1 MDSRY
6 VFSISSGRALV
17 ISYQTIPCNGEIATW
32 SASVKGKFRLSFL
45 VWEQNT
51 TSIYNLV
58 GRNDFIVN
66 SSDEMTTVMD
76 FEPLPTDRI
85 AVKAGQVVG
94 LFSIV
99 EGTEAGVTFVLVSVT
114 ANGMPQNVTYS
125 ERILDVTSINIS
137 SSSTTTVPNIRPLIS
152 ATIEGKNGLS

>member
-1 MDSRY
+1 
-6 VFSISSGRALV
+6 
-17 ISYQTIPCNGEIATW
+17 
-32 SASVKGKFRLSFL
+32 
-45 VWEQNT
+45 
-51 TSIYNLV
+51 
-58 GRNDFIVN
+58 
-66 SSDEMTTVMD
+66 MTTVMD